1 MYGSSQLGPPVVL
14 LCHSPVW
21 EKMAWQTLGSPNAG
35 SILCMVGVLSW
46 SHSWLSSMANCKKKN
61 LKIKAER
68 GVLFLLIWVRFRCEQ
83 SKQSR
88 AGAGALL
95 LGDAR
100 KPRPLY
106 LSPPHHYPQPTP
118 SPCGLKLAAQTFLD
132 DMWHSRQEEGGT
144 GRAYPLSTPFE
155 NSTLLHPA
163 VLWLSPIKLTL
174 DLNCYGG
181 DRRCA
186 IWPQGVLSHKWID
199 ALVLRAGVSIPTLLL
214 RQPLQC
220 ACIL

>member
-1 MYGSSQLGPPVVL
+1 
-14 LCHSPVW
+14 
-21 EKMAWQTLGSPNAG
+21 
-35 SILCMVGVLSW
+35 MVSLMIEFDGKLQ
-46 SHSWLSSMANCKKKN
+46 KKTF
-61 LKIKAER
+61 KIKAER

-106 LSPPHHYPQPTP
+106 LSPASLSSTHAFSLRPHT
-118 SPCGLKLAAQTFLD
+118 SCSDFSR
-132 DMWHSRQEEGGT
+132 WHVPFKTR
-144 GRAYPLSTPFE
+144 GRRNRRARPLSTPFE

-199 ALVLRAGVSIPTLLL
+199 ALVLRAGFSIPTLLP